1 MKNLLM
7 IALAVFTLQATAQ
20 ENKKEARKGEMKERM
35 EARQDMSP
43 EDMAK
48 LQTKKMTL
56 HLDLTEKQQVEV
68 EKILLAEA
76 KDRKAKME
84 EFKEK
89 KEKAEGEKP
98 SKEDRLKMMNEKL
111 DHQIE
116 MKKKMKA
123 ILNDEQYKK
132 WDAMQEKKQF
142 HKSEM
147 NVKEMHKE
155 K

>member
-123 ILNDEQYKK
+123 ILNAEQYEKYDKMQSSRQGKK
-132 WDAMQEKKQF
+132 
-142 HKSEM
+142 
-147 NVKEMHKE
+147 KEMQSKR
-155 K
+155 KQKQ